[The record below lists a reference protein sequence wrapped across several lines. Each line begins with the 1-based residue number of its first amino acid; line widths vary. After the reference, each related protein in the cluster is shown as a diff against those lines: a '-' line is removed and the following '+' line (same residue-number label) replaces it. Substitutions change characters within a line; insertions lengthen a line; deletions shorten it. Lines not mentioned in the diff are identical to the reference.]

1 MKIHRISALFLFIV
15 LLTTSAFGQD
25 DLQQPF
31 RDCGYA
37 GSITLFDYKQ
47 GKWMT
52 SDPADSTVQTVP
64 ASTFK
69 VINLLIALE
78 TGVIQSELDTVRWI
92 GTIDT
97 TLYGYRPSTY
107 KDMTVRE
114 AFEVSAGWVFMELAR
129 KVGRERY
136 LHYLRGIGYGN
147 AAVTDEAD
155 FWNFGPL
162 QISPHNQV
170 ELLIRAYEGKLPFSK
185 RNLDILRQVMV
196 AEQTDDYTIRSKTG
210 WGNQGG
216 KDIGWWIGYVERPDN
231 VYFFAT
237 RITKDRNTP
246 NDDFIKCRIDITKQ
260 VLQALGALSS
270 FCQITQET
278 NGRGG

>member
-1 MKIHRISALFLFIV
+1 MAIGA
-15 LLTTSAFGQD
+15 TSAFGQA

-37 GSITLFDYKQ
+37 GSISIFDDKQ
-47 GKWMT
+47 GKWIT
-52 SDPADSTVQTVP
+52 SDSSDSMVQTVP

-78 TGVIQSELDTVRWI
+78 TGVIASELDTVHWI

-107 KDMTVRE
+107 KDMTVKE
-114 AFEVSAGWVFMELAR
+114 AFEVSAGWVFMELAK

-136 LHYLRGIGYGN
+136 LRYLRSIGYGN
-147 AAVTDEAD
+147 AEVSDEAD

-162 QISPHNQV
+162 KISPRNQV
-170 ELLIRAYEGKLPFSK
+170 ELLVKAYDGVLPFSR
-185 RNLDILRQVMV
+185 RNLDILKRVMV
-196 AEQTDDYTIRSKTG
+196 TEQTGDYTIRSKTG
-210 WGNQGG
+210 WGNQDG
-216 KDIGWWIGYVERPDN
+216 KDIGWWVGYVERTDN

-246 NDDFIKCRIDITKQ
+246 NGNFMKCRIDITKQ
-260 VLQALGALSS
+260 VLQALGAL
-270 FCQITQET
+270 
-278 NGRGG
+278 